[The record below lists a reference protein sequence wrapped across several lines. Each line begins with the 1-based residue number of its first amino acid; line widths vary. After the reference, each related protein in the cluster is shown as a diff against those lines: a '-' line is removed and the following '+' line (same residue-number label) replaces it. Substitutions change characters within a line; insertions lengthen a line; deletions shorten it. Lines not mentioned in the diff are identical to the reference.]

1 MVFPGFRGESYAM
14 LRATKEKEEEKGN
27 KCLREGLHR
36 IIEVMGGRYCKQYQ
50 TQEMRYHVL
59 SLCESENPFGTA
71 LQNNHSH
78 VERRRKWEFCTMVV
92 SRL

>member
-14 LRATKEKEEEKGN
+14 LRAIKEEVEGKGN

-50 TQEMRYHVL
+50 TQEMRYQYSVFANQKTL
-59 SLCESENPFGTA
+59 SE
-71 LQNNHSH
+71 QHS
-78 VERRRKWEFCTMVV
+78 RITIAM
-92 SRL
+92 